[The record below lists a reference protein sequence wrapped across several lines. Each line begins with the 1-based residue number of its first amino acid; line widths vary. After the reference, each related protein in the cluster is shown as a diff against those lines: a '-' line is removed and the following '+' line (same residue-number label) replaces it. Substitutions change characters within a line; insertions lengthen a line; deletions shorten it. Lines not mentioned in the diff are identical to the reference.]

1 LIRDDDAMAEVT
13 DPNGSAWSV
22 HRRWWPFP
30 GVFDLT
36 FDVFEVLLAL
46 PFLVLWPFWLVTKW
60 LGGRW
65 TVVVERD
72 GQEVSREL
80 IRGWR
85 RSKGRIAELAWE
97 ISQGARSGRFV
108 L

>member
-1 LIRDDDAMAEVT
+1 MAAVT
-13 DPNGSAWSV
+13 DPNGTTWSV
-22 HRRWWPFP
+22 HRQWWPFP
-30 GVFDLT
+30 GVVDLT
-36 FDVFEVLLAL
+36 FDLFGLVLAL

-65 TVVVERD
+65 TILVERD
-72 GQEVSREL
+72 GQEMNRERV
-80 IRGWR
+80 RGWQ
-85 RSKGRIAELAWE
+85 RSKGRIAELAWQ